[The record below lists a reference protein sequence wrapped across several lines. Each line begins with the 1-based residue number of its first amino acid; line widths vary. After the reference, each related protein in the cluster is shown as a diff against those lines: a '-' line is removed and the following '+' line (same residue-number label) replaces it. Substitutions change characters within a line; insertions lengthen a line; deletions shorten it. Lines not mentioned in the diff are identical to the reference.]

1 VSARGED
8 PGAFTMPWTALQR
21 YRRINDAPLAEEICA
36 ENNDTFFNYDID
48 AIPTAH
54 KPDF

>member
-1 VSARGED
+1 
-8 PGAFTMPWTALQR
+8 
-21 YRRINDAPLAEEICA
+21 LAEEICA